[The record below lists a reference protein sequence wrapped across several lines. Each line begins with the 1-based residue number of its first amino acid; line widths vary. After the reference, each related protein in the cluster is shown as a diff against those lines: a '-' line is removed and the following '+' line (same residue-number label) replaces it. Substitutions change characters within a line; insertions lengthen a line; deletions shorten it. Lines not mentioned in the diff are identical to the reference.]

1 MAATLEKH
9 PTLTDP
15 LNTYK
20 VKSQINRTLG
30 SIHFLRC
37 SGTWT
42 SDELMQIRDTHTTW
56 WRHQM
61 ETLST
66 LLANCAGNSPVH
78 GEFPTQRPVTRALI
92 FSLKRLSKQ
101 SWGWW
106 FETLSHPLWR
116 HRNELTS
123 GSWHDETKN
132 ENHPS
137 IFSNLPVII
146 TTECFVDTP
155 WPVSPI
161 YFFWLRSTNYYYFW
175 RNREAAPTII
185 LHTGVSNEIFQ

>member
-1 MAATLEKH
+1 MSWCKF
-9 PTLTDP
+9 
-15 LNTYK
+15 
-20 VKSQINRTLG
+20 V
-30 SIHFLRC
+30 
-37 SGTWT
+37 
-42 SDELMQIRDTHTTW
+42 THTQHDDVIKW
-56 WRHQM
+56 KHFPRYWPIVRGIHR
-61 ETLST
+61 ST
-66 LLANCAGNSPVH
+66 VNSPHKGQWH
-78 GEFPTQRPVTRALI
+78 GALI